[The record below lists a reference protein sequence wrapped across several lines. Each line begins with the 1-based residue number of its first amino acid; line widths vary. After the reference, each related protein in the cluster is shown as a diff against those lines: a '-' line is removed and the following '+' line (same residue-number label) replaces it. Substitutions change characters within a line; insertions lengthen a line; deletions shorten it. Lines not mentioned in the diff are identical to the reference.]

1 MIDLSQY
8 PKFQQ
13 DIQNK
18 HTNIY
23 PIIRIDEAINISTV
37 KETIDGVQ
45 YFDYGLSVSNV
56 KESIDISKRRFK
68 ISNVSLS
75 LNNYPEQDVR
85 LSDTIYNYINKYVEI
100 FYKSQSCVTL
110 DDCLPVYRGLLKG
123 VKYNDKTITITLEDL
138 TEKSLHK
145 EVPIA
150 NLGYSENVYSDKYR
164 NMDIPITYGDV
175 SRAPAVLYRDGS
187 SSESRI
193 YVISDNVFGINNN
206 AVEIVGFGTDDISLE
221 FNEMGNIESP
231 LYIYK
236 NDYFRVLEDATTVLD
251 SMGSFF
257 ENQDQ
262 FRVSLDDNSVYIDKK
277 FILSEPQNPPANN
290 ELECVRVA
298 FPNDI
303 RVLKSEAGQTFTSE
317 DGHTIVLINPTVNSL
332 ESVIDNPGVQSE
344 FIIDDENFLNTQG
357 QIPNNEITIENTESF
372 DNYIVHEFTPH
383 RNGDYY
389 RNRLWYPV
397 DGLYLSTI
405 FNVVAWCWSAAH
417 LLNIKF
423 VEFPCADLIKTK
435 VEEHISENN
444 LEFTL
449 RSGRS
454 HFFRPQTRMTTELR
468 QQWELA
474 NDKEVY
480 YATSEYE
487 NEDGTTGY
495 NYETIDYDY
504 AALNNADY
512 PASIYMFITEQN
524 TRIYVGQWNSI
535 SMVDESWLGGNIFL
549 NIFPEEENPDIPSL
563 FTLDECAVF
572 DPTTKVY
579 EGTTK
584 NNVYGMKYRSNYNNI
599 PIGSINNATT
609 GATCIFD
616 ENWLTNNYR
625 IWGYEPIKTIDLC
638 SNQSKS
644 WFLYFPDG
652 IEGETVMSE
661 SVTSDNRPYNNTLN
675 TTIKPNTFIPCNHYQ
690 KYRYG
695 SSHSSA
701 YQSGFDFWKD
711 YVIPDNPSS
720 FTLGSGSTTTT
731 GEKLII
737 SMPFSDLSAS
747 DAEEGYTRTFPYGKL
762 NCVFNPANL
771 NTPNTVSG
779 DEFSVLFSGSDID
792 GDTINFTE
800 ASDLGT
806 KLIAIQGGDEL
817 NNHNEQGV
825 VWSSVSEETD
835 NHFQWDGVTGQIESW
850 SNPDSCDSL
859 ALSYSLVG
867 AGSTNV
873 TLETNIS
880 ALGIMQFVTFE
891 NALNDNIYLDT
902 LGRANSIND
911 IVGEEEGLGFRFKYT
926 DEIWTEDSSKTLIEN
941 PADIMYHF
949 MEKELG
955 HANITDRDL
964 WREARQNNHG
974 INLGFSVREKIDSKE
989 LFEKISSNC
998 NIIPRFR
1005 QNGDFGFTSIKTEY
1019 ASSDF
1024 TVKSEDVVSFG
1035 ISYTP
1040 VNEIYTLV
1048 NVKYKMD
1055 YEEEEYTKQTGYCD
1069 GYDFFGNG
1077 DNYYTNGYRYD
1088 YYGLERDENI
1098 LEFESDFIR
1107 NKQSADN
1114 LRDFLYM
1121 YHCNHHAIAKA
1132 TLPLKYSHLE
1142 LGDIIQFDKIV
1153 NSIKSLGEDYT
1164 IENTRNGQTI
1174 YPYFM
1179 VTSVTKSPKN
1189 IKIEATQLHRLVRSF
1204 TPAVGSLSRMSSS
1217 EEDNINNLTLYDY
1230 NILYDIILNEED
1242 PVNKYITSEQKRVS
1256 DLTSNGNISLNDL
1269 NMLGQF
1275 LGIEAIV
1282 DSEEYTSNEDETDED
1297 LTSLLGDINNDGT
1310 VNVVDV
1316 VMLVNFILGETTGT
1330 SEQVDVAD
1338 YNEDGTVNV
1347 VDIVNIVHEI
1357 LGLS

>member
-56 KESIDISKRRFK
+56 KESIDISKRNFK
-68 ISNVSLS
+68 ISNVTIS
-75 LNNYPEQDVR
+75 LNNYPDQDVR

-150 NLGYSENVYSDKYR
+150 NLGYSENVYSEEYKNKY
-164 NMDIPITYGDV
+164 IPITYGDV
-175 SRAPAVLYRDGS
+175 GKAPAVIYRDGND
-187 SSESRI
+187 SEGRI
-193 YVISDNVFGINNN
+193 YIISDNIFGVNNP
-206 AVEIVGFGTDDISLE
+206 AVEITGLQTDDISLE
-221 FNEMGNIESP
+221 SNEMGNIESP
-231 LYIYK
+231 FYIYK
-236 NDYFRVLEDATTVLD
+236 DNYFRVLEDASTVEN
-251 SMGSFF
+251 SIGSEF
-257 ENQDQ
+257 ESQQQ
-262 FRVSLDDNSVYIDKK
+262 FRVSLDSNSIYIDKE
-277 FILSEPQNPPANN
+277 FNLSTPINPPSDNY
-290 ELECVRVA
+290 LECVRVA
-298 FPNDI
+298 FPNDVRI
-303 RVLKSEAGQTFTSE
+303 LKSEDGETFESE
-317 DGHTIVLINPTVNSL
+317 EGHTIALINPTSNSL
-332 ESVIDNPGVQSE
+332 ESIIDNPNVQNESIVNE
-344 FIIDDENFLNTQG
+344 ENFLNTQG
-357 QIPNNEITIENTESF
+357 QIPNNEITIDNTESF

-397 DGLYLSTI
+397 DGVNLSTI

-417 LLNIKF
+417 ILPIKF
-423 VEFPCADLIKTK
+423 VEFPCADLIK
-435 VEEHISENN
+435 I
-444 LEFTL
+444 TL
-449 RSGRS
+449 TNWLAMNTFPQPVLLSGRS
-454 HFFRPQTRMTTELR
+454 HYFRPQTRYEELR
-468 QQWELA
+468 GQWE
-474 NDKEVY
+474 EF
-480 YATSEYE
+480 
-487 NEDGTTGY
+487 NEKSIVDG
-495 NYETIDYDY
+495 EDVVDYDD
-504 AALNNADY
+504 NAMRDSTY
-512 PASIYMFITEQN
+512 PSSVYRFITNEGQS
-524 TRIYVGQWNSI
+524 IWVGQWESI
-535 SMVDESWLGGNIFL
+535 TMVDDSWLGDDIFL
-549 NIFPEEENPDIPSL
+549 NIFPDNSEYPSL
-563 FTLDECAVF
+563 FDINYFAVF

-599 PIGSINNATT
+599 SIGNENNTTT
-609 GATCIFD
+609 GATCIVD
-616 ENWLTNNYR
+616 ENWLTNTYR
-625 IWGYEPIKTIDLC
+625 IWGYEPIRTIDLC

-644 WFLYFPDG
+644 WFLYFPDE

-661 SVTSDNRPYNNTLN
+661 SVTSDNRPYDNTLN
-675 TTIKPNTFIPCNHYQ
+675 TTIKSNTFIPCNHYQ

-695 SSHSSA
+695 SSHGSP
-701 YQSGFDFWKD
+701 YQAGFDFWKD
-711 YVIPDNPSS
+711 YAIPDNPSS
-720 FTLGSGSTTTT
+720 FTLGSGSTTNT

-737 SMPFSDLSAS
+737 SMSFSDLGAS
-747 DAEEGYTRTFPYGKL
+747 NAVEGTTRTFPYGKL
-762 NCVFNPANL
+762 NCVFNPSEL
-771 NTPNTVSG
+771 DTPNTVSG
-779 DEFSVLFSGSDID
+779 DEFSVLFSATNIE

-800 ASDLGT
+800 DSDFGT

-817 NNHNEQGV
+817 NTHNEQGV
-825 VWSSVSEETD
+825 VWSNVSEEND
-835 NHFQWDGVTGQIESW
+835 NHFQWDEVQGKITAW
-850 SNPDSCDSL
+850 DTPDTCDSI
-859 ALSYSLVG
+859 ALSYSLI
-867 AGSTNV
+867 SDSLTNV

-880 ALGIMQFVTFE
+880 AIGIMQFITFE
-891 NALNDNIYLDT
+891 NALDSNLYLDT

-949 MEKELG
+949 IEKELG
-955 HANITDRDL
+955 QVNITDRDL

-974 INLGFSVREKIDSKE
+974 INLGFSVNEKIDSKE
-989 LFEKISSNC
+989 LFKKISSNC

-1048 NVKYKMD
+1048 NVKYKKD
-1055 YEEEEYTKQTGYCD
+1055 YEEDEYIKQTGYCD

-1153 NSIKSLGEDYT
+1153 NNIKSLGEDYT

-1204 TPAVGSLSRMSSS
+1204 TPAVGSLSRTLNNDVS
-1217 EEDNINNLTLYDY
+1217 EEDSIIGLTLYDY

-1310 VNVVDV
+1310 INVVDV
-1316 VMLVNFILGETTGT
+1316 VMLVNFILETTTGT
-1330 SEQVDVAD
+1330 SEQLDVAD